1 MNDIIDLINESGFCE
16 AEPLSD
22 NRFSMRLARNLPA
35 VVVKDSEYR
44 RRLKRLTSLYAHV
57 CSLKLGIKLSHSMV
71 VRAAVRSYLDYTAE
85 IMKKTA

>member
-57 CSLKLGIKLSHSMV
+57 SSLKLGIKLSNSVM
-71 VRAAVRSYLDYTAE
+71 VRSAVKAYLDYTSE